1 MKRSLSEVVNCANCK
16 AYACDF
22 KGKIPDNCPMN
33 EEEIREI
40 YKASL
45 ERYRSDEVVRNLALN
60 AARVE
65 GEGYLKWTRIE
76 EVMEF
81 ARKCGFKRLGIAFC
95 IGLRDEAKVLADV
108 LRRNGF
114 EVLSIVCK
122 SGSIAKEE
130 MGLKKEEKISPEEF
144 EPMCNPVAQAEIL
157 NKARTEL
164 NLILGLCVG
173 HDTLFIMHSEAP
185 VTYIA
190 VKDRVLAHNPLGAI
204 YAKHY
209 FRKRLYEDHRKDREG
224 VRK

>member
-1 MKRSLSEVVNCANCK
+1 
-16 AYACDF
+16 
-22 KGKIPDNCPMN
+22 MN

-40 YKASL
+40 YKTSL
-45 ERYRSDEVVRNLALN
+45 ERYRSDGVVRNLALN

-81 ARKCGFKRLGIAFC
+81 ARKCGFKRLGVAFC
-95 IGLRDEAKVLADV
+95 IGLRDEAKILADV

-114 EVLSIVCK
+114 EVFSIVCK

-130 MGLKKEEKISPEEF
+130 IGLKKEEKISPEEF

-209 FRKRLYEDHRKDREG
+209 FRKRLYEDHRDPDM
-224 VRK
+224 RK